1 MRENKRVYGAAALAA
16 ACALALTAFAAG
28 TATPGQSQNKN
39 DNGSNA
45 NANGSAG
52 GNTNANTRNV
62 NGNAGGQTGTAGGG
76 QTGAA
81 GQGGTLG
88 STDRQFLTKAAMMDM
103 AEIETGRLAISQ
115 GASDAVKQ
123 FGQRMIDDHTRTS
136 QQLTQIASAAGFTPP
151 PTLDARHQ
159 AAAAKLARL
168 TGDEFDRAY
177 MKQMVKDLQEAV
189 SLYQRQST
197 RGTMPDLRAFAADT
211 LPALQE
217 HLSMARSMTAG
228 GSAHGSMNRGT
239 NSNANTTGNT
249 GTGGN
254 ANTNANSN
262 GSTPPS
268 R

>member
-1 MRENKRVYGAAALAA
+1 MRENKRVYGVAALAA
-16 ACALALTAFAAG
+16 ACALTLTAFAAG
-28 TATPGQSQNKN
+28 TATPGRGQNSN
-39 DNGSNA
+39 DKGSNA

-62 NGNAGGQTGTAGGG
+62 NSNAGGQTGTAGGG
-76 QTGAA
+76 QTGA
-81 GQGGTLG
+81 GRGGTLG
-88 STDRQFLTKAAMMDM
+88 SADRQFVTRAAMMDM
-103 AEIETGRLAISQ
+103 AEIETGRLAVSQ
-115 GASDAVKQ
+115 GASESVKQ

-136 QQLTQIASAAGFTPP
+136 QQLMQMASAAGFTPP
-151 PTLDARHQ
+151 QTLDAKHQ
-159 AAAAKLARL
+159 AAAAKLSRL
-168 TGDEFDRAY
+168 TGAEFDRAY
-177 MKQMVKDLQEAV
+177 MKQMVKDHQEAV

-217 HLSMARSMTAG
+217 HLSMARSMAAG
-228 GSAHGSMNRGT
+228 GAHGSMNRGT
-239 NSNANTTGNT
+239 NSNTNSTGNT

-254 ANTNANSN
+254 AN